1 MFKGV
6 SMDDEFDEEMCQGQN
21 PDYEEDEAFRHNQPQ
36 GDEDDEGADMEQD
49 EIPTEPD
56 IEWYLSLY
64 DITDSQKV
72 AMCRTFA
79 SYLVAKGKS
88 GVKARGPPSRLQRQE
103 RVEFYE
109 D

>member
-1 MFKGV
+1 
-6 SMDDEFDEEMCQGQN
+6 MDYEYEGAEMCHGQD
-21 PDYEEDEAFRHNQPQ
+21 PYVEEDEAFHQNQPDQ
-36 GDEDDEGADMEQD
+36 DEDDQGADMEQD

-88 GVKARGPPSRLQRQE
+88 GVKARGPPSRLKKQE
-103 RVEFYE
+103 QVEFYDE
-109 D
+109 

>member
-1 MFKGV
+1 MHNGRELIEPYE
-6 SMDDEFDEEMCQGQN
+6 SNYYGAQD
-21 PDYEEDEAFRHNQPQ
+21 PDLEEDEAFRHHQPE
-36 GDEDDEGADMEQD
+36 GDEDDQGADMEQD

-88 GVKARGPPSRLQRQE
+88 GVKARGPPSRLRKQE
-103 RVEFYE
+103 SLELFE
-109 D
+109 E